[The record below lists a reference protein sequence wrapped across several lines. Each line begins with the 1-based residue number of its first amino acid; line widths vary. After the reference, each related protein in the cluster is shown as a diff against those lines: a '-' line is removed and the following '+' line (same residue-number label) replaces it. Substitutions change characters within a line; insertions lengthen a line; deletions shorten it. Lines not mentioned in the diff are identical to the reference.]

1 MESNTQETTSGF
13 INFVLFLITIVSVI
27 EIEVKFNFPYSYS
40 FIDWATA
47 AAMGVG
53 IYLLLSF
60 VYSFIARR
68 FKLPRQK
75 TIDPFNI
82 FAFTFWGF

>member
-1 MESNTQETTSGF
+1 MKSDPQENTSGF
-13 INFVLFLITIVSVI
+13 INFAFFLITIVAVI
-27 EIEVKFNFPYSYS
+27 EIEREFNFPYSYS

-47 AAMGVG
+47 VAMGVG

-60 VYSFIARR
+60 VYSLIARR

-75 TIDPFNI
+75 TINPFVI
-82 FAFTFWGF
+82 ARVLGL

>member
-1 MESNTQETTSGF
+1 MESNPQETTSGF
-13 INFVLFLITIVSVI
+13 INFALFLITVVAVI
-27 EIEVKFNFPYSYS
+27 EIERKFNFPYSFS
-40 FIDWATA
+40 FTDWATA

-60 VYSFIARR
+60 VYSLTAKR

-75 TIDPFNI
+75 TIDPFVI
-82 FAFTFWGF
+82 ARVLGL